1 MCPTTVTGPEH
12 SSRILT
18 GIKQYSAP
26 NKRIF
31 FLVSNHLSQANSQ
44 GNINKKG
51 LLKLTQ
57 MSELAEKGIETVII
71 NVLRNLSRDIKDIEE
86 TPYLVHC

>member
-1 MCPTTVTGPEH
+1 M
-12 SSRILT
+12 
-18 GIKQYSAP
+18 
-26 NKRIF
+26 
-31 FLVSNHLSQANSQ
+31 
-44 GNINKKG
+44 
-51 LLKLTQ
+51 KLTQ